1 MSSTLL
7 KDLTFL
13 KYQKLNFDILKFEDL
28 FKFQNEEILTKNH
41 KVDFY
46 SLIIITDNVGR
57 ISIDFTDYYF
67 SKGTI
72 LAIRKD
78 QIRKYYINN
87 EAKGYIFSFSQ
98 EFLNGY
104 LNENEVAKT
113 IQMFNEMLISPKT
126 QLTDRYFNQIL
137 VLIKHVEF
145 EFLKISDD
153 YSLKIIRSLL
163 HVLVTIIHRIKSE
176 GRNKVNL
183 SKYLKE
189 FIRFQNMLEEDYYK
203 TKKVADY
210 ANKLGFST
218 KKLNTIV
225 QLISNKSAKVF
236 IDDTVVIKIKGLLLH
251 SNHSIKEIAFKVGFK
266 DPTNLY
272 KYFKKFT
279 NCTPEEFRKRYK
291 V

>member
-1 MSSTLL
+1 MPSTSL
-7 KDLTFL
+7 KNLTTL
-13 KYQKLNFDILKFEDL
+13 KFQKLNFDIVKFEDL
-28 FKFQNEEILTKNH
+28 FKLQNEEVLTKNH

-46 SLIIITDNVGR
+46 GLFFITENVGR

-78 QIRKYYINN
+78 QIRKFYKNK
-87 EAKGYIFSFSQ
+87 EAKGYIFCFSQ

-126 QLTDRYFNQIL
+126 QLTERYFKNLLIL
-137 VLIKHVEF
+137 VKHVEF

-153 YSLKIIRSLL
+153 YSFKIIRSLL
-163 HVLVTIIHRIKSE
+163 HVLVTLIHRIKSE
-176 GRNKVNL
+176 GRNNVQL
-183 SKYLKE
+183 TKYLKE
-189 FIRFQNMLEEDYYK
+189 FIRFQNMLEEDYCK

-225 QLISNKSAKVF
+225 QLIVNKSAKVF

-251 SNHSIKEIAFKVGFK
+251 SNHSIKEIAFKVGFI

-279 NCTPEEFRKRYK
+279 NFTPEDYRKRYK

>member
-1 MSSTLL
+1 MPSNSL
-7 KDLTFL
+7 KDLKTL
-13 KYQKLNFDILKFEDL
+13 KYQNLNFDIVNFEDL
-28 FKFQNEEILTKNH
+28 FKLQEEEVLTQNH
-41 KVDFY
+41 KVNFY
-46 SLIIITDNVGR
+46 SLIIITENVGR

-78 QIRKYYINN
+78 QIRKYYKNN
-87 EAKGYIFSFSQ
+87 EAKGYILCFSQ

-126 QLTDRYFNQIL
+126 QLTNRYFNHIL

-145 EFLKISDD
+145 EFLKILDD

-163 HVLVTIIHRIKSE
+163 HVLVTFIHRIKSD
-176 GRNKVNL
+176 GRNKIQL

-189 FIRFQNMLEEDYYK
+189 FIRFQNMLEEDYSK

-225 QLISNKSAKVF
+225 QFVTNKPAKVF

-251 SNHSIKEIAFKVGFK
+251 SNNSIKEIAFKVGFK

-279 NCTPEEFRKRYK
+279 NFTPEQFRKRYK